1 MRTLLL
7 LGVAAV
13 AALSSQPAKSATTG
27 LGDSDAAHAAPLS
40 NPLASP
46 AAFTPQSGTDYTP
59 PAYRGDTDRGSP
71 YRGDA
76 GFDYSYSESYEG
88 DGYTPP
94 PYPQDYDPNR
104 SYRYDRR
111 YSDAEMAR
119 MCRSDDGVGGAAIGG
134 VAGAVVGNRV
144 AGRGNRTAGTII
156 GAGVG
161 AVAGALAD
169 KEEDRQ
175 RCREYQRRVAYEREY
190 RDYYDRYYRDQN
202 GGNSYYGNGYGNGYY
217 GNGYGYYEGSSYA
230 APETVVRTE
239 YVPYTT
245 TVTTTETSYDY
256 SYPQARTS
264 RVLGKKRV
272 RAKRPAVKRPAVKR
286 PACIC
291 K

>member
-7 LGVAAV
+7 LGVAA
-13 AALSSQPAKSATTG
+13 AATLMSQSGK
-27 LGDSDAAHAAPLS
+27 AASYAAPDS
-40 NPLASP
+40 AS
-46 AAFTPQSGTDYTP
+46 AAQSAQTLGYTPQGGTDYTP
-59 PAYRGDTDRGSP
+59 PAYRGDS
-71 YRGDA
+71 
-76 GFDYSYSESYEG
+76 GFDYDYRSAETYGDDGYYG
-88 DGYTPP
+88 DG
-94 PYPQDYDPNR
+94 YDPNR

-119 MCRSDDGVGGAAIGG
+119 MCRRDDGIGGAAIGG

-175 RCREYQRRVAYEREY
+175 RCSEYQRRVAYERDY
-190 RDYYDRYYRDQN
+190 RDYYDRYYRDQRRADR
-202 GGNSYYGNGYGNGYY
+202 GPYRGDAGYGA
-217 GNGYGYYEGSSYA
+217 GYYEGSSSSYYS
-230 APETVVRTE
+230 APETVVTTE

-272 RAKRPAVKRPAVKR
+272 RAKRPAVKRAPVKR

>member
-7 LGVAAV
+7 LGVAA
-13 AALSSQPAKSATTG
+13 AATLMSQSGK
-27 LGDSDAAHAAPLS
+27 AASYAAPDS
-40 NPLASP
+40 AS
-46 AAFTPQSGTDYTP
+46 AAQSAQTLGYAPQGGTDYTP
-59 PAYRGDTDRGSP
+59 PAYRGD
-71 YRGDA
+71 A
-76 GFDYSYSESYEG
+76 GFDYDYRSAETYGDDGYYG
-88 DGYTPP
+88 DG
-94 PYPQDYDPNR
+94 YDPNR